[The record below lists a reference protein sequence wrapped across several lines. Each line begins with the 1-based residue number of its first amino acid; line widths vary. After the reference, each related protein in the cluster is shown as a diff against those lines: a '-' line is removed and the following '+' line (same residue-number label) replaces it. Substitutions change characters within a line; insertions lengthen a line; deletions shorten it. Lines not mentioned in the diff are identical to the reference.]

1 MSRAKRIL
9 PAAIGALAALGLLA
23 PPAPARVESEIA
35 PPDKRHVSVEKAAN
49 LAKQTKAAPR
59 PAEIVQPFAPP
70 GFELTDAEEAAA
82 AAAAARMVAAGTLG
96 NPAGP
101 APRPPPGWSPRSPR
115 GTSGRFPWRRR
126 RTSPSRPR
134 PHRCPPRLCSRS
146 PRRGSS
152 SRTRR
157 RRPRA
162 RT

>member
-23 PPAPARVESEIA
+23 PPASARVESEIA

-49 LAKQTKAAPR
+49 LAKQTKAAPL

-101 APRPPPGWSPRSPR
+101 AA
-115 GTSGRFPWRRR
+115 
-126 RTSPSRPR
+126 PSDRDLLESIVGKIRPR
-134 PHRCPPRLCSRS
+134 PRLYG
-146 PRRGSS
+146 P
-152 SRTRR
+152 TR
-157 RRPRA
+157 A
-162 RT
+162 GYA